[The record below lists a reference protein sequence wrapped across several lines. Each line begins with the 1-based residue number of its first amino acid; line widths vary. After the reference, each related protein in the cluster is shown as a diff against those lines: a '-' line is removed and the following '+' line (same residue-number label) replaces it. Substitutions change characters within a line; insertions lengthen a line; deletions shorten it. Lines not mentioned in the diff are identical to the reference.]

1 MPPDTLENADR
12 LKLLED
18 MIARL
23 KRHVTQ
29 LETVSNKY
37 WTVRR
42 VVVGSGLLLGLFS
55 CNYSGSTAGLISGA
69 AVVFIF
75 LVVVRY
81 HTRVLDSI
89 TRHALMLE
97 IKQVQVARIHL
108 DWDHLPP
115 VDLSSA
121 AVGHPF
127 EADLDITGKANFADR
142 TESSNPPSPPA
153 SLMFLQE
160 NLALW
165 NCRALSGG

>member
-1 MPPDTLENADR
+1 MRANTVDSADR

-42 VVVGSGLLLGLFS
+42 VVVGSGILLGLFF
-55 CNYSGSTAGLISGA
+55 CNYSGSTAGWILGA
-69 AVVFIF
+69 TFVVVF
-75 LVVVRY
+75 LGVARY
-81 HTRVLDSI
+81 HKRVLDSI

-108 DWDHLPP
+108 DWDGLPP
-115 VDLSSA
+115 VDLSPVA
-121 AVGHPF
+121 A
-127 EADLDITGKANFADR
+127 
-142 TESSNPPSPPA
+142 
-153 SLMFLQE
+153 
-160 NLALW
+160 
-165 NCRALSGG
+165 